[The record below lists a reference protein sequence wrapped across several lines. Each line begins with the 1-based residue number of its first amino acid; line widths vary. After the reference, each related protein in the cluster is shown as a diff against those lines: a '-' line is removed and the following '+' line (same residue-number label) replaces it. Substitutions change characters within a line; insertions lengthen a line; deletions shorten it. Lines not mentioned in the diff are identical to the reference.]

1 MRNLKE
7 DGTKSFQR
15 GGGVNNLKQE
25 PDIHVGRIDHR
36 PIGESER
43 RLEDELREALGEET
57 GTLFLDVGGKT
68 LTAKERAR
76 LAVEIKRMMDIVVR
90 RHSGGT
96 SDPLDRRDRP

>member
-1 MRNLKE
+1 MSN
-7 DGTKSFQR
+7 Q
-15 GGGVNNLKQE
+15 KQE

-68 LTAKERAR
+68 LTAKKRAR
-76 LAVEIKRMMDIVVR
+76 LVAEIERMMDIVVR

-96 SDPLDRRDRP
+96 GDPLDRSDRP